1 MSKNN
6 LIHNLIIN
14 RKLKE
19 YIFRTKLKKLESKAI
34 DLRNQ
39 KVKKFE
45 TYIKKAFKERNLSCE
60 IMFKGSSIHFIYN
73 GKSCLQLNISRDKN
87 NVQVYCDNITP
98 FFYFKQGEI
107 NNQHVKNILDIS
119 KILEVYSKEKDIIK
133 NNINTIHS
141 NFANKVSP
149 TIEKINKEHSKFV
162 QYALNFNETI
172 SKKVSNILLKDLN
185 FTFKTEK
192 FDKLIKNIDLPG
204 FIFDKGFEF
213 DELEQI
219 KLIKVNSNKYDV
231 YIYPPKCIKPFIVK
245 DVSKSHIKNF
255 QFIIK

>member
-1 MSKNN
+1 MNKND

-19 YIFRTKLKKLESKAI
+19 YTFRTKLAKLEDKAFN
-34 DLRNQ
+34 LRIQ
-39 KVKKFE
+39 KTKKFE
-45 TYIKKAFKERNLSCE
+45 TYVKKAFKEKNLSCE
-60 IMFKGSSIHFIYN
+60 IILRSSSIHFIYN
-73 GKSCLQLNISRDKN
+73 KKSCLQLNISRDKN
-87 NVQVYCDNITP
+87 NTQVYCDSITP

-107 NNQHVKNILDIS
+107 NNQHIKDILEIS
-119 KILEVYSKEKDIIK
+119 KILEIYNKEKDIIK

-141 NFANKVSP
+141 NFANKVLP
-149 TIEKINKEHSKFV
+149 FFKKIDKEKNKFI
-162 QYALNFNETI
+162 QYAFNFNKII
-172 SKKVSNILLKDLN
+172 SKKISNILLKDLN
-185 FTFKTEK
+185 LTFKTEE
-192 FDKLIKNIDLPG
+192 FDKLIKNVYLPK

-219 KLIKVNSNKYDV
+219 KLIKINSNKYDV

-255 QFIIK
+255 QFIIE